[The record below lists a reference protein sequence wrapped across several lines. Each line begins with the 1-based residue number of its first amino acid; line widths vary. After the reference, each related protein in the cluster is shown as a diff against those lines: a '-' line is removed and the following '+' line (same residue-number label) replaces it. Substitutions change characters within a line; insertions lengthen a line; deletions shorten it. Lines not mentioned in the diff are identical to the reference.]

1 MDIVDNGVFVVGF
14 GDELQHI
21 FVILAGK
28 VEPDD
33 VEAVVEEGRQDARL
47 RIALLSGDQDVV

>member
-14 GDELQHI
+14 GNELQHV

-33 VEAVVEEGRQDARL
+33 VEAVVEEGRQDAGL